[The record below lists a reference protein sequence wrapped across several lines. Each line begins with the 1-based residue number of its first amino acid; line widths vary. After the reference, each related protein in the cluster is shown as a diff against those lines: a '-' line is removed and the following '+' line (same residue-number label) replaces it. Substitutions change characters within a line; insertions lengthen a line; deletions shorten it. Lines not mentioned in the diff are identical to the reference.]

1 MSDSMR
7 KEMLRYWLWLSM
19 VFGAANPR
27 LMGYLRHFETPKELY
42 EALQR
47 SALPGLTASDCSQI
61 KKHSLDMAES
71 FLYHCRKNEIELVA
85 LDDERYPEL
94 LRSIHL
100 PPILLT
106 AQGNL
111 SLMNGL
117 NLTVVGTRRPS
128 PYSEKVTYSIISSL
142 APNGFT
148 IVSGF
153 ALGIDS
159 VAHTAALDSGMPT
172 IAVMGCGINVNYP
185 RENAVLRNRMLED
198 GKGLLL
204 SEYLPGTQPI
214 PANFPK
220 RNRILSGLSYGTA
233 VIEAAARSG
242 SLLTADCAV
251 EQGRNLFCV
260 PPHDLFDARYAGV
273 IPLLRDGAIPLFQ
286 HQDILYEYYTA
297 WPQRIKAEE
306 MRVKPEQSM
315 IFAESSKHAKA
326 SAARGMQNETAS
338 ETEQLPSAADS
349 LQQGPMPENEQER
362 AILLW
367 LREHGET
374 HVNDLAAAL
383 DLDLSA
389 VLNDLMNLELD
400 GFVESLFGKQY
411 RAVSE

>member
-7 KEMLRYWLWLSM
+7 EEMLRYWLWLSM

-27 LMGYLRHFETPKELY
+27 VASYLRHFETPKDLY

-71 FLYHCRKNEIELVA
+71 FLYHCKKNEIELIA

-128 PYSEKVTYSIISSL
+128 PYSEKVTYSIVSSL
-142 APNGFT
+142 ASSGFT

-153 ALGIDS
+153 ALGIDT

-185 RENAVLRNRMLED
+185 RENAALRNRMLED

-204 SEYLPGTQPI
+204 SEYLPGAQPI

-233 VIEAAARSG
+233 VMEAAARSG
-242 SLLTADCAV
+242 SLVTADCAV

-260 PPHDLFDARYAGV
+260 PPHDLFDGRYAGV

-297 WPQRIKAEE
+297 WPQRIKSEE
-306 MRVKPEQSM
+306 IGIKPEQSM
-315 IFAESSKHAKA
+315 IFAER
-326 SAARGMQNETAS
+326 SAQLQESAGKTVSNTAAPK
-338 ETEQLPSAADS
+338 TEQLESAS
-349 LQQGPMPENEQER
+349 ESTYQGPMPENEQER
-362 AILLW
+362 AIVLW
-367 LREHGET
+367 LRSHGET

-383 DLDLSA
+383 DLDLST